1 MGFGKLDEVGAVH
14 LAEIIST
21 FPRRSMAAYT
31 AMLLICVAN
40 MYDAPTPYFT
50 LGRRELAKRA
60 GCSDKTAR
68 RFLDMME
75 SDGVIVSLGKVK
87 TKSGE
92 YVKRTFWWSNG
103 VGPST
108 TPPCG
113 MKPRLT
119 TPPVGS
125 HVPTNDPTSEAE
137 LQKGRIA
144 ARPLLGARLAPADEP
159 DGTPTDADGN
169 VMMPWEVGEDG

>member
-40 MYDAPTPYFT
+40 MYDASTPYFT

-60 GCSDKTAR
+60 GCSPSTAD
-68 RFLDMME
+68 RFLRLME
-75 SDGVIVSLGKVK
+75 SDDVIVSLGKVK

-92 YVKRTFWWSNG
+92 YVKRTFWWLEGGSRND
-103 VGPST
+103 T
-108 TPPCG
+108 TPSR
-113 MKPRLT
+113 KSRET
-119 TPPVGS
+119 IPPVVSFERG
-125 HVPTNDPTSEAE
+125 NDTTSEAE

-144 ARPLLGARLAPADEP
+144 ARPLLGARLAPAEEP

-169 VMMPWEVGEDG
+169 VMMPWEVGGDG

>member
-1 MGFGKLDEVGAVH
+1 MGFGKLDEESAIH

-21 FPRRSMAAYT
+21 FPRRSSAAYSK
-31 AMLLICVAN
+31 MLLICAAN
-40 MYDAPTPYFT
+40 IYDAPTPYFT
-50 LGRRELAKRA
+50 LGRRDLAKRA
-60 GCSDKTAR
+60 QVSDKTAR

-75 SDGVIVSLGKVK
+75 SDGVIVQLGKVK
-87 TKSGE
+87 TKAGE
-92 YVKRTFWWSNG
+92 YVKRAFWWSNG

-113 MKPRLT
+113 TKPRLT

-125 HVPTNDPTSEAE
+125 YVQANDPTSEAE

-144 ARPLLGARLAPADEP
+144 ARPLLGARLAPAEEP
-159 DGTPTDADGN
+159 DDTPTDADGN